1 MCCCKP
7 DLPHDEA
14 EKFKLH
20 GEKEAWEKQIFDF
33 EKIKQGEFYTEE
45 FYTGNIITKS

>member
-20 GEKEAWEKQIFDF
+20 GKKEAWEKQIFTKEG
-33 EKIKQGEFYTEE
+33 EKGEFYTEE
-45 FYTGNIITKS
+45 FYTGNRTTKS